1 MSKCGPRNVITLGLV
16 LLAVTALAGCV
27 SSTSQEGPS
36 AFVVPAP
43 PPQQGEYVLQPGD
56 AIDVTFYY
64 HPENNQQN
72 LLIRPDGR
80 VLLALIGEVQAAG
93 LTSTQLAA
101 EIAQRSSTN
110 LRDPKVSVNVKTL
123 NQNHIFVGGEVAKPG
138 FVNYVPGL
146 TAVQAIVQVGGW
158 KDSADLKEV
167 VLLQKINEQS
177 NEYRPSKINLQRVV
191 DEGDT
196 KSDIVLGPS
205 DVLVLP
211 KTGIAKANVWM
222 QQYVINMIP
231 IRISATPF

>member
-16 LLAVTALAGCV
+16 LLAVTALAGCG